1 MHHGLEEDLI
11 LLAGNALLIDG
22 GERAMVFVDV
32 SVVGLEF
39 ERTAQPPLEHRR
51 IVLFGGR
58 WGLSTGGCL
67 VGGE

>member
-22 GERAMVFVDV
+22 GERAMVFADV

-51 IVLFGGR
+51 IVLFGG
-58 WGLSTGGCL
+58 
-67 VGGE
+67 